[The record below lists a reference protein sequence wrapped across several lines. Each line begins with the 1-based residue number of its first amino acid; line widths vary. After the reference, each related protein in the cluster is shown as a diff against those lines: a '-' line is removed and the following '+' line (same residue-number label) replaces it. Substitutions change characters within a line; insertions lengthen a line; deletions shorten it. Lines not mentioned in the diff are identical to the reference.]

1 MLIGAWR
8 RENETRVW
16 PSLRGALATKQTTLC
31 LRHGRATLSVVIAR
45 LDRATQYSEAFLIR
59 SKGRGILDPPHA
71 RGMTVFCGAARCVY
85 LVAWIASRSARN
97 DVIDCL
103 TNAPRFTV
111 IARSP
116 LVRRSPPSGE
126 GGCDEANHS
135 LLAAWTRHAL
145 SRHRPARPG
154 DPVFRGVPDQVERSR
169 HTGSPAC
176 AGDDGFWW
184 SRAVRLPC
192 GMDCFAK
199 CSQ

>member
-111 IARSP
+111 IARS
-116 LVRRSPPSGE
+116 VS
-126 GGCDEANHS
+126 DEANHS
-135 LLAAWTRHAL
+135 
-145 SRHRPARPG
+145 S
-154 DPVFRGVPDQVERSR
+154 
-169 HTGSPAC
+169 
-176 AGDDGFWW
+176 
-184 SRAVRLPC
+184 C
-192 GMDCFAK
+192 GMDAPP
-199 CSQ
+199 SQSSSPGSTGRPSNRRRRKLKLDVAYYWIPPHARG